1 MCLIVFTP
9 NIRRATI
16 RKSVLER
23 GFTRNSDGAG
33 FAYLANGR
41 VVVSKGY
48 DDFAAFW
55 RAYRPIAAMAR
66 GPVLIHFRWSTIGSE
81 NLTNTQP
88 SVITPDRLVMAHN
101 GTFDGL
107 KAVADKHDLSDSV
120 ALAQLLGRLNWAFPF
135 TRPQADMLRAL
146 CDDSS
151 KLVFMSS
158 TGRHLIINESEGK
171 WSRGAWYS
179 DGGDV
184 LEPTPK
190 TWAYKPYTG
199 NYSPPD
205 DTPYDR
211 DDPDSPDYEDFDI
224 GNDPKKGSKKMGRLK
239 VRQKPTMGGRPSL
252 GIGLDQRMSLFA
264 AEHGYK
270 HFSLIDSDI
279 LDGRDYQTW
288 HNMRSAL
295 LQETASL
302 TS

>member
-23 GFTRNSDGAG
+23 GFDKNRDGAG

-66 GPVLIHFRWSTIGSE
+66 GPMLIHFRWSTIGSE

-88 SVITPDRLVMAHN
+88 SVIQPDALVMAHN
-101 GTFDGL
+101 GTFGGL
-107 KAVADKHDLSDSV
+107 RDQADKHDLSDSV
-120 ALAQLLGRLNWAFPF
+120 ALARLLGRLNWSFPYS
-135 TRPQADMLRAL
+135 RPQIDLLRAL

-151 KLVFMSS
+151 KLVFLDS
-158 TGRHLIINESEGK
+158 TGRYLLINESEGK

-184 LEPTPK
+184 LEPPPK
-190 TWAYKPYTG
+190 WSSKPYTG
-199 NYSPPD
+199 AYSPPD
-205 DTPYDR
+205 D
-211 DDPDSPDYEDFDI
+211 DPDDKTMYGDEDYDDFEV
-224 GNDPKKGSKKMGRLK
+224 SSARRRAKMQRLK
-239 VRQKPTMGGRPSL
+239 VRQRPTMGGRVPLTL
-252 GIGLDQRMSLFA
+252 GLHQRMSLFA
-264 AEHGYK
+264 ADHGAKY
-270 HFSLIDSDI
+270 FTDIDDDK
-279 LDGRDYQTW
+279 LEGREYQQW
-288 HNMRSAL
+288 HNLRAEAL
-295 LQETASL
+295 RTQDPIATL

>member
-23 GFTRNSDGAG
+23 GFDKNRDGAG

-48 DDFAAFW
+48 DAFPAFW
-55 RAYRPIAAMAR
+55 RAYRAIVAVAR

-88 SVITPDRLVMAHN
+88 SVIQPDVLVMAHN
-101 GTFDGL
+101 GTFSGL
-107 KAVADKHDLSDSV
+107 KDVANKVDISDSL
-120 ALAQLLGRLNWAFPF
+120 ALARLLGRLGWAFPYS
-135 TRPQADMLRAL
+135 RPQVDMLRAL

-151 KLVFMSS
+151 KLVFLSS

-184 LEPTPK
+184 LETVKPHASVYSPTGR
-190 TWAYKPYTG
+190 PYIGTF
-199 NYSPPD
+199 SPPD
-205 DTPYDR
+205 DDAALYGNEDYD
-211 DDPDSPDYEDFDI
+211 DFTV
-224 GNDPKKGSKKMGRLK
+224 GSTKVGRRI
-239 VRQKPTMGGRPSL
+239 RQKPSMGGVRRTALTIGIHQQMDIFAKQHGAKSFEALDPDMLAQTSDWLTYRKLL
-252 GIGLDQRMSLFA
+252 GQA
-264 AEHGYK
+264 AE
-270 HFSLIDSDI
+270 I
-279 LDGRDYQTW
+279 
-288 HNMRSAL
+288 A
-295 LQETASL
+295 AL